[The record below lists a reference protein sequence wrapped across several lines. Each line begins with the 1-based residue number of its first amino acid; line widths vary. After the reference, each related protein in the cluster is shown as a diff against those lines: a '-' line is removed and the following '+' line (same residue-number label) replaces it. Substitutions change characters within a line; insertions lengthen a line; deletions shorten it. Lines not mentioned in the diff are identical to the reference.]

1 MPVPA
6 RRRILDAALSL
17 IQWRGIGR
25 VTTKE
30 IGKAAGAAEAAC
42 SRTSGDKCGCSP
54 SCCATSC
61 PRTRHDGPS
70 PPRHH

>member
-30 IGKAAGAAEAAC
+30 IGKAAGAAEGSVFKNFEGQVRLLTELLSYELPANQA
-42 SRTSGDKCGCSP
+42 
-54 SCCATSC
+54 
-61 PRTRHDGPS
+61 
-70 PPRHH
+70 